1 MTDFPYEDA
10 RIDKI
15 VEVLQDKK
23 ALDIKLMDLRQVTD
37 SVDYFILC
45 TGTSEP
51 HI

>member
-23 ALDIKLMDLRQVTD
+23 ALYIKLMDASPERKRVT
-37 SVDYFILC
+37 
-45 TGTSEP
+45 
-51 HI
+51 